1 MAASLKPSSGAWSFV
16 HCYFDRLP
24 DTLACAAV
32 SAAFWP
38 IVSTFAD
45 GDWQIA
51 PKGLNTLMQ
60 GGAAAWCSD
69 TASNELFECEFSF
82 SDPAAARSI
91 LKSLPAPRG
100 GAEPSGFF
108 IPCELLLARLR
119 LVAAKVQSLRVGDVL
134 VGGALHALS
143 VSTPSHCRP
152 LHALLR
158 VGTTRQKIAEV
169 KLDSGR
175 WWVVALT
182 TQTLMEPPMEDDKLF
197 LDETDED
204 ATDPRQQ
211 DATHNWNAA
220 ELKIGVDVVACRTA
234 MTVAAVQALRPGSA
248 LELPHGLDD
257 CAVEIRVGGRRYAS
271 GMLIALDGRLAV
283 QITSINSALP
293 AHNPG
298 STPSDT

>member
-1 MAASLKPSSGAWSFV
+1 MAASLKPSPGAWLFA

-45 GDWQIA
+45 GGWLIA

-69 TASNELFECEFSF
+69 TVSSELFECEFAF

-91 LKSLPAPRG
+91 LKSLPAPRD
-100 GAEPSGFF
+100 GAEPAGFF

-119 LVAAKVQSLRVGDVL
+119 LVAAKVKFLRVGDVL
-134 VGGALHALS
+134 VNSALNALS
-143 VSTPSHCRP
+143 VSTPSHSRP

-158 VGTTRQKIAEV
+158 VGTTRKKIAEL
-169 KLDSGR
+169 KLDNGR
-175 WWVVALT
+175 WRVVALT
-182 TQTLMEPPMEDDKLF
+182 TQTLMESPMEDDELF
-197 LDETDED
+197 LDETDEN
-204 ATDPRQQ
+204 ATDPGQENA
-211 DATHNWNAA
+211 DHNWNAA
-220 ELKIGVDVVACRTA
+220 ELKIGVDIVACRTS

-283 QITSINSALP
+283 QITSINSELP
-293 AHNPG
+293 ARNTGFTPG
-298 STPSDT
+298 DA